1 MVNVLP
7 TNPLTYRWIILAVSF
22 LLITVTN
29 GLTLGG
35 LYVFEEEIMNS
46 LSQIT
51 GEDVLRA
58 DLKLRDATT
67 LWSTAV
73 FGFFAGVA
81 ADKIGVKKLMVSGL
95 LILSACFWQYSQAES
110 LNQMYIIHIFMGF
123 VLCISGMLVNVI
135 LISRW
140 FNNQRGLA
148 IGILL
153 AGTST
158 GNGLFPQLNTW
169 LLSLGDWREVMTW
182 LSLVPLFLIPF
193 LLLVVK
199 NGPEDLQKAEKEV
212 SNKSFDASNQ
222 KGGFTLQQA
231 LKSKNFWLLSLM
243 AFCTFYAILA
253 MTGHVFLLLREENY
267 VPQVAATGVSLI
279 FFGGFIGKITS
290 GELAEKYGRKVILL
304 TGVGVMFIGSI
315 FIVLA
320 LVYKNPIFVWIGLAL
335 YGTGWGGLYT
345 LIQLLT
351 ADLFG
356 LISLG
361 KIMGVINI
369 LDTFGGGLGP
379 FFTGYLY
386 DQTQGYLI
394 PFTLISILLVIAF
407 ISSSMLKIDDKEIQ
421 ENR

>member
-1 MVNVLP
+1 MNVLP
-7 TNPLTYRWIILAVSF
+7 NNPLTYRWIILAVSF

-35 LYVFEEEIMNS
+35 LYVFEEEIMKS

-51 GEDVLRA
+51 GENVLKA
-58 DLKLRDATT
+58 DLKLRDAIT

-73 FGFFAGVA
+73 FGFFAGAA
-81 ADKIGVKKLMVSGL
+81 ADKIGVKKLMVTGL
-95 LILSACFWQYSQAES
+95 LILSACFWKYGQAES
-110 LNQMYIIHIFMGF
+110 MYQMYIILFFMGF

-140 FNNQRGLA
+140 FNKSRGLA

-153 AGTST
+153 AGTSA
-158 GNGLFPQLNTW
+158 GNGLFPQLNTL
-169 LLSLGDWREVMTW
+169 LLSVADWREVMTW

-193 LLLVVK
+193 LLMIVK
-199 NGPEDLQKAEKEV
+199 NGPEDLQITKNEV
-212 SNKSFDASNQ
+212 SNNDFNESNQ

-231 LKSKNFWLLSLM
+231 LKTKNFWLLSLM

-267 VPQVAATGVSLI
+267 ASQVAATGVSLI
-279 FFGGFIGKITS
+279 FFGGFIGKIIS
-290 GELAEKYGRKVILL
+290 GELAEKFGRKIILL
-304 TGVGVMFIGSI
+304 TGVGVMLIGSL

-320 LVYKNPIFVWIGLAL
+320 LTYKNPVFVWIGLAL

-356 LISLG
+356 LIALG

-369 LDTFGGGLGP
+369 LDTLGGGLGP

-386 DQTQGYLI
+386 DQTQGYLA
-394 PFTLISILLVIAF
+394 PFMLISILLVIAF
-407 ISSSMLKIDDKEIQ
+407 ISSSMLKIDDKAIQ
-421 ENR
+421 DNR

>member
-1 MVNVLP
+1 MINVLP
-7 TNPLTYRWIILAVSF
+7 NNPLTYRWIILAVSF

-35 LYVFEEEIMNS
+35 LYVFEEEIMKS
-46 LSQIT
+46 LSETT
-51 GEDVLRA
+51 GEDILRA
-58 DLKLRDATT
+58 DLKLRDAIT

-73 FGFFAGVA
+73 FGYFAGVA
-81 ADKIGVKKLMVSGL
+81 ADKIGVKKLMVTGL
-95 LILSACFWQYSQAES
+95 IILSACFWQYGQAES

-140 FNNQRGLA
+140 FNKSRGLA

-158 GNGLFPQLNTW
+158 GNGLFPQLNTL
-169 LLSLGDWREVMTW
+169 LLSVGDWREVMAW
-182 LSLVPLFLIPF
+182 LSLIPLLLIPF
-193 LLLVVK
+193 LLTIVK
-199 NGPEDLQKAEKEV
+199 NSPEDIQITKNEI
-212 SNKSFDASNQ
+212 SNNNFNESNQ

-231 LKSKNFWLLSLM
+231 LKTKNFWLLSLM

-253 MTGHVFLLLREENY
+253 MMGHVFLLLREENY
-267 VPQVAATGVSLI
+267 APQVAATGISLI
-279 FFGGFIGKITS
+279 FFGGFIGKIIS
-290 GELAEKYGRKVILL
+290 GDLAEKFGRKIILL
-304 TGVGVMFIGSI
+304 TGVGVMLVGSV

-320 LVYKNPIFVWIGLAL
+320 LTFKNPVFVWIGLAL

-356 LISLG
+356 LIALG

-369 LDTFGGGLGP
+369 LDTLGGGLGP
-379 FFTGYLY
+379 VLTGYLY
-386 DQTQGYLI
+386 DQTQGYLT
-394 PFTLISILLVIAF
+394 PFMLISVLLVIAF
-407 ISSSMLKIDDKEIQ
+407 ISSSMLKIDDKAIQ
-421 ENR
+421 DNR

>member
-1 MVNVLP
+1 MINVLP
-7 TNPLTYRWIILAVSF
+7 NNPLTYRWIILAVSF

-35 LYVFEEEIMNS
+35 LYVFEEEIMKS
-46 LSQIT
+46 LSETT
-51 GEDVLRA
+51 GEDILRA
-58 DLKLRDATT
+58 DLKLRDAIT

-73 FGFFAGVA
+73 FGYFAGVA
-81 ADKIGVKKLMVSGL
+81 ADKIGVKKLMVTGL
-95 LILSACFWQYSQAES
+95 IILSACFWQYGQAES

-140 FNNQRGLA
+140 FNKSRGLA

-158 GNGLFPQLNTW
+158 GNGLFPQLNTL
-169 LLSLGDWREVMTW
+169 LLSVGDWREVMAW
-182 LSLVPLFLIPF
+182 LSLIPLLLIPF
-193 LLLVVK
+193 LLTIVK
-199 NGPEDLQKAEKEV
+199 NSPEDIQITKNEI
-212 SNKSFDASNQ
+212 SNNNFNESNQ

-231 LKSKNFWLLSLM
+231 LKTKNFWLLSLM

-253 MTGHVFLLLREENY
+253 MMGHVFLLLREENY
-267 VPQVAATGVSLI
+267 APQVAATGISLI
-279 FFGGFIGKITS
+279 FFGGFIGKIIS
-290 GELAEKYGRKVILL
+290 GDLAEKFGRKIILL
-304 TGVGVMFIGSI
+304 TGVGVMLVGSV

-320 LVYKNPIFVWIGLAL
+320 LTYKNPVFVWIGLAL

-356 LISLG
+356 LIALG

-369 LDTFGGGLGP
+369 LDTLGGGLGP
-379 FFTGYLY
+379 VLTGYLY
-386 DQTQGYLI
+386 DQTQGYLT
-394 PFTLISILLVIAF
+394 PFMLISVLLVIAF
-407 ISSSMLKIDDKEIQ
+407 ISSSMLKIDDKAIQ
-421 ENR
+421 DNR

>member
-1 MVNVLP
+1 MQ
-7 TNPLTYRWIILAVSF
+7 
-22 LLITVTN
+22 LLS
-29 GLTLGG
+29 GQQP
-35 LYVFEEEIMNS
+35 F
-46 LSQIT
+46 
-51 GEDVLRA
+51 
-58 DLKLRDATT
+58 
-67 LWSTAV
+67 

-110 LNQMYIIHIFMGF
+110 LNQMYIIHVFMGF

-140 FNNQRGLA
+140 FKNQRGLA

-169 LLSLGDWREVMTW
+169 LLSIGDWREVMTW

-199 NGPEDLQKAEKEV
+199 NGPEDLQKTENEV
-212 SNKSFDASNQ
+212 ANKSFDASNQ

-231 LKSKNFWLLSLM
+231 LRSKNFWLLSLM

-253 MTGHVFLLLREENY
+253 MTGHVYLLLREENY
-267 VPQVAATGVSLI
+267 APQIAATGLTVL

-290 GELAEKYGRKVILL
+290 GELAEKFGRKVILL

-315 FIVLA
+315 FIVLG
-320 LVYKNPIFVWIGLAL
+320 LLYNISFVWIGLAL

-356 LISLG
+356 LIALG

-386 DQTQGYLI
+386 DQTQGYLT
-394 PFTLISILLVIAF
+394 PVTLISVLLVIAF

>member
-1 MVNVLP
+1 MINVLP

-35 LYVFEEEIMNS
+35 LYVFEEEIMKS
-46 LSQIT
+46 LSQVT

-58 DLKLRDATT
+58 DLKLRDAIT

-73 FGFFAGVA
+73 FGFFAGAA
-81 ADKIGVKKLMVSGL
+81 ADKIGVKKLMVTGL

-140 FNNQRGLA
+140 FNNSRGLA

-158 GNGLFPQLNTW
+158 GNGLFPQFNTL
-169 LLSLGDWREVMTW
+169 LLSLGDWREVMLW
-182 LSLVPLFLIPF
+182 LSLVPLFLIPV
-193 LLLVVK
+193 LLILVK
-199 NGPEDLQKAEKEV
+199 NGPGDLQK
-212 SNKSFDASNQ
+212 SNNFEESNQ
-222 KGGFTLQQA
+222 KGGFTLKQA

-267 VPQVAATGVSLI
+267 VPQVAATGISLI
-279 FFGGFIGKITS
+279 FFGGFIGKIIS
-290 GELAEKYGRKVILL
+290 GELAEKFGRKMILL
-304 TGVGVMFIGSI
+304 TGVGVMFVGSL

-320 LVYKNPIFVWIGLAL
+320 LIYKNPVFVWIGLAL

-356 LISLG
+356 LIALG

-386 DQTQGYLI
+386 DQTQGYLT
-394 PFTLISILLVIAF
+394 PFVLISVLLVVAF
-407 ISSSMLKIDDKEIQ
+407 ISSSMLKIDDKAIQ

>member
-1 MVNVLP
+1 MINVLP

-35 LYVFEEEIMNS
+35 LYVFEEEIMKS
-46 LSQIT
+46 LSQVT

-58 DLKLRDATT
+58 DLKLRDAIT

-73 FGFFAGVA
+73 FGFFAGAA
-81 ADKIGVKKLMVSGL
+81 ADKIGVKKLMVTGL
-95 LILSACFWQYSQAES
+95 LILSACFWQYGQAES

-140 FNNQRGLA
+140 FNNSRGLA

-158 GNGLFPQLNTW
+158 GNGLFPQFNTL

-182 LSLVPLFLIPF
+182 LSLVPLFLIPV
-193 LLLVVK
+193 LLILVK
-199 NGPEDLQKAEKEV
+199 NGPGDLQKNNTFEE
-212 SNKSFDASNQ
+212 SNQ
-222 KGGFTLQQA
+222 KGGFTLKQA
-231 LKSKNFWLLSLM
+231 LKTKNFWLLSLM

-267 VPQVAATGVSLI
+267 APQVAATGISLI
-279 FFGGFIGKITS
+279 FFGGFIGKIMS
-290 GELAEKYGRKVILL
+290 GELAEKFGRKMILL
-304 TGVGVMFIGSI
+304 TGVGVMFFGSL

-320 LVYKNPIFVWIGLAL
+320 LIYKNPVFVWIGLAL

-356 LISLG
+356 LIALG

-386 DQTQGYLI
+386 DQTQGYLT
-394 PFTLISILLVIAF
+394 PFILISVLLVVAF
-407 ISSSMLKIDDKEIQ
+407 VSSSMLKIDDKAIQ

>member
-1 MVNVLP
+1 MINILP
-7 TNPLTYRWIILAVSF
+7 NNPLTYRWIILAVSF

-35 LYVFEEEIMNS
+35 LYVFEEEIMKS

-58 DLKLRDATT
+58 DLKLRDAMT

-73 FGFFAGVA
+73 FGFFAGAV
-81 ADKIGVKKLMVSGL
+81 ADKIGVKKLMVTGL

-140 FNNQRGLA
+140 FNNSRGLA

-158 GNGLFPQLNTW
+158 GNGLFPQFNTL
-169 LLSLGDWREVMTW
+169 LLSLGDWREVMIW
-182 LSLVPLFLIPF
+182 LSLVPLFLIPV
-193 LLLVVK
+193 LLILVK
-199 NGPEDLQKAEKEV
+199 NGPGDLQKNNTFEQ
-212 SNKSFDASNQ
+212 SNQ
-222 KGGFTLQQA
+222 KGGFTLKQA
-231 LKSKNFWLLSLM
+231 LKTKNFWLLSLM

-267 VPQVAATGVSLI
+267 VPQVAATGISLI
-279 FFGGFIGKITS
+279 FFGGFIGKIIS
-290 GELAEKYGRKVILL
+290 GELAEKFGRKMILL
-304 TGVGVMFIGSI
+304 TGVGVMFFGSL
-315 FIVLA
+315 FIILA
-320 LVYKNPIFVWIGLAL
+320 LIYKNPAFVWIGLAL

-356 LISLG
+356 LIALG

-386 DQTQGYLI
+386 DQTQGYLT
-394 PFTLISILLVIAF
+394 PFMLISVLLVVAF
-407 ISSSMLKIDDKEIQ
+407 VSSSMLKIDDKAIQ

>member
-1 MVNVLP
+1 MANVLP

-46 LSQIT
+46 ISQMT

-58 DLKLRDATT
+58 DLKLRDAIT

-81 ADKIGVKKLMVSGL
+81 ADKIGVRKLMVSGL

-169 LLSLGDWREVMTW
+169 LLSIGDWREVMTW

-199 NGPEDLQKAEKEV
+199 NGPEDLQKAENEV

-231 LKSKNFWLLSLM
+231 LRSKNFWLLSLM

-253 MTGHVFLLLREENY
+253 MTGHVYLLLREENY
-267 VPQVAATGVSLI
+267 APQIAATGLTVL

-290 GELAEKYGRKVILL
+290 GELAEKFGRKVILL

-315 FIVLA
+315 FIVLG
-320 LVYKNPIFVWIGLAL
+320 LLYNISFVWIGLAL

-356 LISLG
+356 LIALG

-386 DQTQGYLI
+386 DQTQGYLT
-394 PFTLISILLVIAF
+394 PVTLISVLLVIAF

>member
-1 MVNVLP
+1 MINVLP

-35 LYVFEEEIMNS
+35 LYVFEEEIMKS
-46 LSQIT
+46 LSQVT

-58 DLKLRDATT
+58 DLKLRDAIT

-73 FGFFAGVA
+73 FGFFAGAA
-81 ADKIGVKKLMVSGL
+81 ADKIGVKKLMVTGL
-95 LILSACFWQYSQAES
+95 LILSACFWQYGQAES

-140 FNNQRGLA
+140 FNNSRGLA

-158 GNGLFPQLNTW
+158 GNGLFPQFNTL
-169 LLSLGDWREVMTW
+169 LLSLGDWREVMLW
-182 LSLVPLFLIPF
+182 LSLVPLFLIPV
-193 LLLVVK
+193 LLILVK
-199 NGPEDLQKAEKEV
+199 NGPGDLQKNNTFEE
-212 SNKSFDASNQ
+212 SNQ
-222 KGGFTLQQA
+222 KGGFTLKQA
-231 LKSKNFWLLSLM
+231 LKTKNFWLLSLM

-267 VPQVAATGVSLI
+267 VPQVAATGISLI
-279 FFGGFIGKITS
+279 FFGGFIGKIIS
-290 GELAEKYGRKVILL
+290 GELAEKFGRKMILL
-304 TGVGVMFIGSI
+304 TGVGVMLFGSL

-320 LVYKNPIFVWIGLAL
+320 LIYKNPVFVWIGLAL

-356 LISLG
+356 LIALG

-386 DQTQGYLI
+386 DQTQGYLT
-394 PFTLISILLVIAF
+394 PFILISVLLVVAF
-407 ISSSMLKIDDKEIQ
+407 VSSSMLKIDDKAIQ

>member
-1 MVNVLP
+1 MINVLP

-35 LYVFEEEIMNS
+35 LYVFEEEIMKS
-46 LSQIT
+46 LSQVT

-58 DLKLRDATT
+58 DLKLRDAIT

-73 FGFFAGVA
+73 FGFFAGAA
-81 ADKIGVKKLMVSGL
+81 ADKIGVKKLMVTGL

-140 FNNQRGLA
+140 FNNSRGLA

-158 GNGLFPQLNTW
+158 GNGLFPQFNTL
-169 LLSLGDWREVMTW
+169 LLSLGDWREVMLW
-182 LSLVPLFLIPF
+182 LSLVPLFLIPV
-193 LLLVVK
+193 LLILVK
-199 NGPEDLQKAEKEV
+199 NGPGDLQK
-212 SNKSFDASNQ
+212 SNNFEESNQ
-222 KGGFTLQQA
+222 KGGFTLKQA

-253 MTGHVFLLLREENY
+253 MTGHIFLLLREENY
-267 VPQVAATGVSLI
+267 VPQVAATGISLI
-279 FFGGFIGKITS
+279 FFGGFIGKIIS
-290 GELAEKYGRKVILL
+290 GELAEKFGRKMILL
-304 TGVGVMFIGSI
+304 TGVGVMFFGSL

-320 LVYKNPIFVWIGLAL
+320 LIYKNPVFIWIGLAL

-356 LISLG
+356 LIALG

-386 DQTQGYLI
+386 DQTQGYLT
-394 PFTLISILLVIAF
+394 PFVLISVLLVVAF
-407 ISSSMLKIDDKEIQ
+407 ISSSMLKIDDKAIQ